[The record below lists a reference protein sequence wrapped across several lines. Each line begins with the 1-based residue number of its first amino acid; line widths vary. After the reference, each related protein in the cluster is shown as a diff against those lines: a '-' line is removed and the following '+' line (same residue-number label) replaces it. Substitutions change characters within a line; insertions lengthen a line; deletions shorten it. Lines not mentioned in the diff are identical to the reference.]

1 MADTAL
7 STVNRSSTGS
17 RAGCSPQGWEGCLV
31 CSFCSPCLLQS
42 SLLQV
47 MLLLDQHLVRGC
59 IQTLQLQR
67 AMLTA
72 ALAAPVHP
80 QLPADFCSSPASLT
94 PHADSSIQCW
104 NMWASLH
111 LAPCYWPDGCTK
123 MVWGR
128 TVLSW
133 RVRRR
138 VEEKLSPEEW
148 CQGDNPVWSEEG
160 NCLWILSWQ
169 HQTQSRIFH
178 GLRKYLHFPVSQ
190 TQELKRQSF
199 SFWF

>member
-31 CSFCSPCLLQS
+31 VQFLLPMPPVELFTPGDAAAGPASGPGMYPNTPTTKSHADCSSGCPSPPPAACWFLLQPS
-42 SLLQV
+42 QLNSSRRLLNPVLKHVSFPNSLLLGL
-47 MLLLDQHLVRGC
+47 M
-59 IQTLQLQR
+59 
-67 AMLTA
+67 A
-72 ALAAPVHP
+72 AR
-80 QLPADFCSSPASLT
+80 S
-94 PHADSSIQCW
+94 
-104 NMWASLH
+104 M
-111 LAPCYWPDGCTK
+111 G
-123 MVWGR
+123 WGR
-128 TVLSW
+128 TMLSW

-160 NCLWILSWQ
+160 NYLWSLSWQ
-169 HQTQSRIFH
+169 HQTQPRVFH
-178 GLRKYLHFPVSQ
+178 GLRKYLHFPASQ
-190 TQELKRQSF
+190 MQELKRQSF